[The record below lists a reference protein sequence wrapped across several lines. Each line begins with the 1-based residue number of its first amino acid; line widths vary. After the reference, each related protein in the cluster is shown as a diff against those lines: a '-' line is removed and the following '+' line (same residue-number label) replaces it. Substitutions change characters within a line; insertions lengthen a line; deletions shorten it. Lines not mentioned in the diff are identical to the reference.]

1 MSRGESTEMI
11 STTFYIGWFYMRA
24 VRDYLNDIIE
34 NKKWPVRYEESI
46 SFFENK
52 FVLYGPQR
60 DIMYIHYKVE
70 NYLKNLQI

>member
-1 MSRGESTEMI
+1 
-11 STTFYIGWFYMRA
+11 MRA

>member
-1 MSRGESTEMI
+1 MRRGESTEMI
-11 STTFYIGWFYMRA
+11 STTFHIGWYYMRT

-46 SFFENK
+46 GFFENK

-60 DIMYIHYKVE
+60 DIMYIHSKIE
-70 NYLKNLQI
+70 HYLKNLQF